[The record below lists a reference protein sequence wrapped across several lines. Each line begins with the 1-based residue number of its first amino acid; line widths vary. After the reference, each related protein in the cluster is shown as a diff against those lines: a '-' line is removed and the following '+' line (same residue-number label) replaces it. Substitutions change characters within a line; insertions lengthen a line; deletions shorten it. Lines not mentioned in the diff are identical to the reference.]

1 MNCGRLICKCNC
13 GGFAQPLS
21 VWVTDQKSLLVTCY
35 CIVCESQV
43 NVVFPLSDLWKSCP
57 KPSLPGLP
65 GKPIQPP
72 LAKPPEELTEED
84 KKWLLEFHIKEP
96 DNGV

>member
-1 MNCGRLICKCNC
+1 MNCSRLICKCNC

-21 VWVTDQKSLLVTCY
+21 AWVTDQKSLLVTCY

-43 NVVFPLSDLWKSCP
+43 NVVFPLSQLFKACP
-57 KPSLPGLP
+57 KPSLPS
-65 GKPIQPP
+65 KPLQPP
-72 LAKPPEELTEED
+72 LQLPNVEEDFTEED
-84 KKWLLEFHIKEP
+84 KKWMLEFHLKEP